1 MASRIVHLAIANEL
15 IRAHPL
21 PEPDRFLFGSLLPD
35 ACADK
40 QAHYKKLLADGARKT
55 HDLTGFRAA
64 WGERLRTDSLYLGF
78 YLHLLQDVLYR
89 YEMYEVVGFD
99 PRPPENI
106 PRLHLDYQLTN
117 RYVIDQYGLTNRVQI
132 PEGFEAE
139 PLCSAWHFEPA
150 LFLEELARDFTAA
163 PHGETV
169 FFSKTMADDLIERSV
184 RLCLQE
190 LEALDRGAGYFEED
204 RFSWKR
210 RMING

>member
-1 MASRIVHLAIANEL
+1 MASRIVHLAIAREV

-35 ACADK
+35 ACPDK
-40 QAHYKKLLADGARKT
+40 GAHYKKLLAGGARKT
-55 HDLTGFRAA
+55 HDLSGFRAA
-64 WGERLRTDSLYLGF
+64 WGERLGADSLYLGY

-89 YEMYEVVGFD
+89 YEMFEIVGFD
-99 PRPPENI
+99 PRPAGNI
-106 PRLHLDYQLTN
+106 PRLHQDYRLTN
-117 RYVIDQYGLTNRVQI
+117 RFVIDKYGLTDRLRI

-139 PLCSAWHFEPA
+139 PLCRAWDFEPE

-163 PHGETV
+163 PQGEPLYFTEAL
-169 FFSKTMADDLIERSV
+169 ADDLIERSV
-184 RLCLQE
+184 RACLQE
-190 LEALDRGAGYFEED
+190 LEALNRGAGYFEED